1 MEMLRMILY
10 ILTRFILFFLVSLPS
25 LIYGIFPWFL
35 IPLGWLIRL
44 FIGRPILSYKAG
56 VIALKLSTIIL
67 LVVVPT
73 ILYLYLWEPLGWIFF
88 SWMALYLVIRIYSG
102 VHEKERVVIEAWKH
116 LDALE
121 RKYERTYTKYNLIIT
136 LVTII
141 LNVASLIGGYYL
153 GGEKGLWT
161 GVVISAVIWC
171 LSPFARETII
181 DKSSGGG

>member
-1 MEMLRMILY
+1 MLRTIIY
-10 ILTRFILFFLVSLPS
+10 VTTRFILFFLVTLPS

-35 IPLGWLIRL
+35 IPVGWLIRL

-73 ILYLYLWEPLGWIFF
+73 ILYLYLWAPLSWIFF
-88 SWMALYLVIRIYSG
+88 AWMVLYLVIRIYSG
-102 VHEKERVVIEAWKH
+102 EHEKERAVVEDWKH
-116 LDALE
+116 FDALE

-136 LVTII
+136 FVTLI
-141 LNVASLIGGYYL
+141 LNVASLTGGYYL
-153 GGEKGLWT
+153 GGEKGLWI
-161 GVVISAVIWC
+161 GVAISAVIWC
-171 LSPFARETII
+171 LSPFAKETII